1 MASALS
7 HPSAKVVDSGMSTC
21 SGLSHPG
28 VTHRE
33 FKMQQTLIPF
43 GLHHGR
49 LVRAIE
55 VANGLACGCL
65 CPGCNTPLIAA
76 NRGTKNVHHFRH
88 AQSVDCRSTYEA
100 SLHKF
105 AVDLLIESKRI
116 VLPDFSQ
123 VISNRTRYGAEVKK
137 RVAFPGAQAEATQAS
152 AGVMINGVT
161 PDVVFDVGGHQLI
174 IEVRASAKVDDLKRH
189 KLKASELSVL
199 EVDLS
204 TLDMKTIC
212 EPELFE
218 RALLDDPGNKRW
230 IHSRRGEQML
240 KAARCQLAED
250 VKAMDDAHRQKA
262 QAIGLSSVDGGTRPT
277 IAASVQGKPLRVS
290 LPVDTSRS
298 DKQAWREAIQERAGV
313 IAASIQ
319 RSVNEWG
326 GKAMQCE
333 NCLMASHPDAVSC
346 SYCGVAKTLKAET
359 FTRDYSNTALARL
372 SCSPRV
378 DQSYERA
385 PVLHG
390 VHGK

>member
-1 MASALS
+1 
-7 HPSAKVVDSGMSTC
+7 
-21 SGLSHPG
+21 
-28 VTHRE
+28 
-33 FKMQQTLIPF
+33 MQQTLIPF
-43 GLHHGR
+43 GLHQGR

-88 AQSVDCRSTYEA
+88 ALSVDCRSTYEV

-116 VLPDFSQ
+116 VLPDFCQ
-123 VISNRTRYGAEVKK
+123 VISNRTLYGAEVKK
-137 RVAFPGAQAEATQAS
+137 RVAFPGTQAEATQAS

-174 IEVRASAKVDDLKRH
+174 IEVRTSAKVDDLKRH
-189 KLKASELSVL
+189 KLKATELSVL

-204 TLDMKTIC
+204 TLNMKTIC
-212 EPELFE
+212 EPKLFE
-218 RALLDDPGNKRW
+218 RALLDDPNNKRW
-230 IHSRRGEQML
+230 ILSKRGEQLL
-240 KAARCQLAED
+240 KAAWRQLSED
-250 VKAMDDAHRQKA
+250 VKAMDDAHQQRIKA
-262 QAIGLSSVDGGTRPT
+262 GGLSSMDGGTRST
-277 IAASVQGKPLRVS
+277 MAASVQSQPLRVS
-290 LPVDTSRS
+290 LPIDTSRS

-319 RSVNEWG
+319 RSVNEWD

-333 NCLMASHPDAVSC
+333 NCLMASHPEAVIC

-359 FTRDYSNTALARL
+359 FSRDYANTALARL
-372 SCSPRV
+372 RCSPRV

-385 PVLHG
+385 PILHG
-390 VHGK
+390 AQGE